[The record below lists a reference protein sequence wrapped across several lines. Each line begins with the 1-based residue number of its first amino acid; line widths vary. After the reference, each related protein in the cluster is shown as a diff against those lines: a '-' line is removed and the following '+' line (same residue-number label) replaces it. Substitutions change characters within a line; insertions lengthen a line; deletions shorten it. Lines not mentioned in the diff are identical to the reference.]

1 MASQQAMQAEWEA
14 LNKNIADTPKDQIL
28 TDTSIESAKSTE
40 LDSSQTETGQAGPPS
55 APVSKDI
62 STIQDDGAEKA
73 NWRKIREQN
82 RELERKV
89 AEMEAMLHKPIAKE
103 EPKQEV
109 EEYELADDAIAE
121 GKHYKA
127 LKREVKSLNEAL
139 NREKQERDKLAV
151 EARLRANYPDI
162 FRVVTKENMEALA
175 EVEPE
180 FVDSIL
186 SSQNVY
192 SQHVAAY
199 KLIKQRGIG
208 SMDPHFEDKERAQK
222 NLLKPKSASTVSP
235 RQGESP
241 LSEVDRFSKGMTP
254 ELQSQLLKEMEE
266 AISSR

>member
-1 MASQQAMQAEWEA
+1 MQAEWEA
-14 LNKNIADTPKDQIL
+14 LNKNIADAPKEQIVDKEVIADKEVVL
-28 TDTSIESAKSTE
+28 HPSQPETVQESLAPEPVSTE
-40 LDSSQTETGQAGPPS
+40 PKSYSEES
-55 APVSKDI
+55 
-62 STIQDDGAEKA
+62 AEKA

-89 AEMEAMLHKPIAKE
+89 AEMEARLQKPIAKE
-103 EPKQEV
+103 EPQPDA

-162 FRVVTKENMEALA
+162 FKVVTKENMEALA

-180 FVDSIL
+180 FVDSII

-208 SMDPHFEDKERAQK
+208 SQDPHLEDKERAQR
-222 NLLKPKSASTVSP
+222 NLAKPKSASIVSP

-254 ELQSQLLKEMEE
+254 ELQSQLLKEMED